1 VSGEAPGAQGSATLS
16 EQIRVLHGD
25 PTAEELAVV
34 VAVVAAAAAS
44 ASAAAGSGD
53 DGRERS
59 RSGWTSRAR
68 AVHAPLH
75 AGPGGWRASALPQ
88 G

>member
-1 VSGEAPGAQGSATLS
+1 VSGQAPGAQDAAQVS

-25 PTAEELAVV
+25 PTPEELAVV
-34 VAVVAAAAAS
+34 VAVVAAAAA
-44 ASAAAGSGD
+44 AVTPGD
-53 DGRERS
+53 DSRGRP

-75 AGPGGWRASALPQ
+75 AGPGGWRASAYPQ
-88 G
+88 AR